1 MGSNILTLS
10 LEQQTR
16 QMDKESSREKFL
28 ELYQQLQ
35 QNVNIRKRIEKMISY
50 REKKIADVELAMEVK
65 VSIMKESNV
74 RAINQFMKK
83 QLQKEA
89 KKWIA
94 NCDLSMLMGLD

>member
-1 MGSNILTLS
+1 
-10 LEQQTR
+10 
-16 QMDKESSREKFL
+16 MDKESPREKFL

-50 REKKIADVELAMEVK
+50 REKKLADVELAMEVK

-74 RAINQFMKK
+74 RAINQFMQK

-94 NCDLSMLMGLD
+94 NCDLSILMGLD

>member
-1 MGSNILTLS
+1 
-10 LEQQTR
+10 
-16 QMDKESSREKFL
+16 MDKEIPREKFL

-50 REKKIADVELAMEVK
+50 REKKLADVELAMEVK

-74 RAINQFMKK
+74 RAINQFMRK

-89 KKWIA
+89 KKWIS

>member
-1 MGSNILTLS
+1 
-10 LEQQTR
+10 
-16 QMDKESSREKFL
+16 MDKESPREKFL

-50 REKKIADVELAMEVK
+50 REKKLADVELAMEVK

-89 KKWIA
+89 KKWIS

>member
-1 MGSNILTLS
+1 
-10 LEQQTR
+10 
-16 QMDKESSREKFL
+16 MDKESPREKFL

-35 QNVNIRKRIEKMISY
+35 QNVKIRKRIEKMISY
-50 REKKIADVELAMEVK
+50 REKKLADVELAMEVK

-89 KKWIA
+89 KKWIS

>member
-1 MGSNILTLS
+1 
-10 LEQQTR
+10 
-16 QMDKESSREKFL
+16 
-28 ELYQQLQ
+28 
-35 QNVNIRKRIEKMISY
+35 MISY
-50 REKKIADVELAMEVK
+50 REKKLADVELAMEVK

-94 NCDLSMLMGLD
+94 NCDLSMIMGLN

>member
-16 QMDKESSREKFL
+16 QMDKESPREKFL

-50 REKKIADVELAMEVK
+50 REKKLAGVELAIEVK

-83 QLQKEA
+83 QLQKED

-94 NCDLSMLMGLD
+94 NCDVCMLFGLD

>member
-1 MGSNILTLS
+1 
-10 LEQQTR
+10 
-16 QMDKESSREKFL
+16 MDKESPREKFL
-28 ELYQQLQ
+28 ELYQQLH

-50 REKKIADVELAMEVK
+50 REKKLADVELAMEVK

-89 KKWIA
+89 KKWIS

>member
-1 MGSNILTLS
+1 
-10 LEQQTR
+10 
-16 QMDKESSREKFL
+16 MDKESPKEKFL
-28 ELYQQLQ
+28 ELYQQLH

-50 REKKIADVELAMEVK
+50 REKKLADVELAMEVK